1 MRRVLAATALTA
13 AALSAGVLGP
23 GAVAHA
29 AGGAPGIDLVGGG
42 IDPERVT
49 ATVDTALQKTTAE
62 LGRAAGGGEL
72 GRTLPAVGR
81 AGGGALRQ
89 TTSGVQRFVGGAAG
103 SAAQSIGGAMTS
115 AARDS
120 LPKGS
125 LPEPGSVPGY

>member
-13 AALSAGVLGP
+13 AALGVGVTGP

-29 AGGAPGIDLVGGG
+29 AAGVPGVDLVGTG
-42 IDPERVT
+42 IDPGTVT
-49 ATVDTALQKTTAE
+49 AMADNALQKTTAE

-81 AGGGALRQ
+81 AGGGVLRQ
-89 TTSGVQRFVGGAAG
+89 TTSGIQSFIGQTAG
-103 SAAQSIGGAMTS
+103 SAGQSIGS
-115 AARDS
+115 ALTAGARDS